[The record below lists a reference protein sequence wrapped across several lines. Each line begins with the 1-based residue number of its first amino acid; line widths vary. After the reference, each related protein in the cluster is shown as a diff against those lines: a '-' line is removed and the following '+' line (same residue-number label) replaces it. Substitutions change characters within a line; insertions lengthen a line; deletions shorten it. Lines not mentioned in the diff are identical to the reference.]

1 MMRFMLAVATGA
13 AIGAGGA
20 YGVEA
25 MRHAPAFEHVSYVTE
40 QAQIAPQRLV
50 IGLDISKSNPLVDD
64 QAFAAKVASRIGDQ
78 IRKLGFRSE
87 VHVRTFG
94 SFDASSNGF
103 YYDTVLSIRS
113 RPAQVAAE
121 VEKLIS
127 GTPMLV
133 ARGKWK
139 SQNTTNIVGFLDNI
153 SQSIGC
159 SGLPTTVILASDG
172 LEDSEY
178 AKLTSS
184 SAHLPSP
191 QGQPFAGCKELQILG
206 IGQGT
211 DSPIETVRLRGE
223 WTRWARSAGFR
234 KFQGLN
240 DW

>member
-13 AIGAGGA
+13 AVGAGGA
-20 YGVEA
+20 YGVEVL
-25 MRHAPAFEHVSYVTE
+25 RHTPQFEQVNYTTE
-40 QAQIAPQRLV
+40 QAQLAPQRLV

-64 QAFAAKVASRIGDQ
+64 RAFASKVASRIGDQ

-103 YYDTVLSIRS
+103 YNDTVLSIRS
-113 RPAQVAAE
+113 RPEQVAAE

-127 GTPMLV
+127 GTPELV

-139 SQNTTNIVGFLDNI
+139 SQDRTNILGFLDNI
-153 SQSIGC
+153 SQSVGC
-159 SGLPTTVILASDG
+159 SGLPTTVVLASDG

-178 AKLTSS
+178 ARLS
-184 SAHLPSP
+184 SARDHLPSP
-191 QGQPFAGCKELQILG
+191 EGRPFAGCKELQILG

-211 DSPIETVRLRGE
+211 DSPIETVRLRNE
-223 WTRWARSAGFR
+223 WSRWARAAGFP

>member
-1 MMRFMLAVATGA
+1 MKSFMLAVATGVA
-13 AIGAGGA
+13 VGAGGA
-20 YGVEA
+20 YGVEV
-25 MRHAPAFEHVSYVTE
+25 MRHTPVFEHVNYVTDE
-40 QAQIAPQRLV
+40 AQQVPRRIV

-64 QAFAAKVASRIGDQ
+64 QAFASKVATRIGDQ

-113 RPAQVAAE
+113 RPQQVAAE

-127 GTPMLV
+127 GTPALV

-139 SQNTTNIVGFLDNI
+139 SQNTTNILGFLDNV

-159 SGLPTTVILASDG
+159 SGLPTTIILASDG

-178 AKLTSS
+178 AKLSS
-184 SAHLPSP
+184 ASAHLPSP
-191 QGQPFAGCKELQILG
+191 QGRPFAGCKELQILG

-211 DSPIETVRLRGE
+211 DSPVETARLRSE
-223 WTRWARSAGFR
+223 WWRWTKAAGFA